1 MSRFRPFIA
10 TLLAFIALTAQ
21 GADTTLQAGDAFP
34 VTSLENQHGEP
45 ITIDDQ
51 TQRVLFTADM
61 AGGKVVR
68 ALLDEREN
76 AAELL
81 TSANAIYLSDVSGMP
96 SLIRKMMALPAMRKR
111 PYPIML
117 DIEGVVSAGLPRQEG
132 AVTVIELEKLTVT
145 SLDFTTS
152 PAELAKAIGLE
163 ETMEKAAPVK

>member
-1 MSRFRPFIA
+1 MSRLRPVIA
-10 TLLAFIALTAQ
+10 TLLTFIALTAQ
-21 GADTTLQAGDAFP
+21 GADITLQTGEAFP
-34 VTSLENQHGEP
+34 VTSLEDQHGQP

-81 TSANAIYLSDVSGMP
+81 TSARAIYLSDVSGMP

-117 DIEGVVSAGLPRQEG
+117 DIEGVVSAALPRQEN

-145 SLDFTTS
+145 SLRFTTS
-152 PAELAKAIGLE
+152 PAELAKAIGFQ

>member
-10 TLLAFIALTAQ
+10 TLLAFFALSAQ
-21 GADTTLQAGDAFP
+21 GADTSLQAGDAFP
-34 VTSLENQHGEP
+34 VSNLENQHGEP

-51 TQRVLFTADM
+51 TRLLLFTGDM
-61 AGGKVVR
+61 KAGKIVR
-68 ALLDEREN
+68 QLLDSRTD
-76 AAELL
+76 AAQLL
-81 TSANAIYLSDVSGMP
+81 TTAKAQYLSDISGMP
-96 SLIRKMMALPAMRKR
+96 SMIRRMMALPAMRKR